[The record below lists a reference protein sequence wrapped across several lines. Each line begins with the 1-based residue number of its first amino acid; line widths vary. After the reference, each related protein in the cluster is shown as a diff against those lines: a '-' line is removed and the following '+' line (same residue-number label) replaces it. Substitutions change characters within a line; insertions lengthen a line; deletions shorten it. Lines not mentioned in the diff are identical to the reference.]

1 MPHTR
6 RKCLAS
12 SHALTHL
19 LLFPRSPHCSTPLW
33 TWWGGNRSVNGTAS
47 VPPEGAV
54 EYQTEDVCGKRVA
67 HRAKT
72 ARFSAAGNSEVWWV
86 WCAWW
91 NTKTRGWH
99 TEGCTIVDLS
109 MTSGA
114 TEGNSGGGG
123 SSSAPRNAVVR
134 CECLM
139 PGSSSDTTV
148 SFQGSFGIIKENN
161 EENQAKR
168 VKDKQG
174 DAGSLLGYIFKRIA
188 SSFNVVNIPY
198 DDCD

>member
-1 MPHTR
+1 
-6 RKCLAS
+6 
-12 SHALTHL
+12 
-19 LLFPRSPHCSTPLW
+19 
-33 TWWGGNRSVNGTAS
+33 
-47 VPPEGAV
+47 
-54 EYQTEDVCGKRVA
+54 
-67 HRAKT
+67 
-72 ARFSAAGNSEVWWV
+72 
-86 WCAWW
+86 
-91 NTKTRGWH
+91 
-99 TEGCTIVDLS
+99 